1 MENIQKTKELHYIHN
16 TNNKSLL
23 RSNQLKTE
31 NGREHK
37 QVSQPSDETE
47 IILIQNKDWK
57 RLKSWKI
64 PNNLYVVYDQKM
76 YKIKL
81 YWIF

>member
-23 RSNQLKTE
+23 KSNQLKTE

-47 IILIQNKDWK
+47 IILP
-57 RLKSWKI
+57 SW
-64 PNNLYVVYDQKM
+64 
-76 YKIKL
+76 
-81 YWIF
+81 

>member
-1 MENIQKTKELHYIHN
+1 MYDTLVRNKKTEIKVTRNMENIQKTKELHYIQN

-47 IILIQNKDWK
+47 IILP
-57 RLKSWKI
+57 SW
-64 PNNLYVVYDQKM
+64 
-76 YKIKL
+76 
-81 YWIF
+81 